1 MVIMFLI
8 ISRLKLTKMIHIV
21 SIEIVLCFGG
31 KSQQTPNL
39 RSGVCSIRFILDQ
52 FGIHMTQIAP
62 AYQKEEQNL
71 HGCKYEENAQSI
83 THNREIN
90 QLL

>member
-39 RSGVCSIRFILDQ
+39 RSGVCSIQFI
-52 FGIHMTQIAP
+52 IR
-62 AYQKEEQNL
+62 
-71 HGCKYEENAQSI
+71 SI
-83 THNREIN
+83 WHTYDADSASVPEGRTESA
-90 QLL
+90 